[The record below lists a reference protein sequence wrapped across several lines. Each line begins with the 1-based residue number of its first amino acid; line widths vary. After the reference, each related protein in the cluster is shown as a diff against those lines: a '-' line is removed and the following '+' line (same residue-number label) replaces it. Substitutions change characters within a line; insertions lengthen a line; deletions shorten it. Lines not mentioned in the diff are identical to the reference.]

1 MTMVQT
7 STGMSEWR
15 FASINKYNYDDSS
28 PLQIDTPDVTQF
40 GLATASLKFE
50 SYDGGRDSKER
61 LTQGLMV
68 ALEVMAH
75 ALKCNLT

>member
-15 FASINKYNYDDSS
+15 FASIYKYNYVDSS
-28 PLQIDTPDVTQF
+28 SLQIDTPDVTQF

-68 ALEVMAH
+68 ALEVMMMM
-75 ALKCNLT
+75 